1 MEQGI
6 DRGRSEGAWGVRRF
20 RRGYGTLAAR
30 WAASTVLV
38 LAAATSACGDG
49 SNSMVMQGTPR
60 ATPAPGSSTTPAT
73 TTPATPADLGQN
85 QPAPTTPSANEGEG
99 SGPIPVAPGSMAGQ
113 GSAEPPGSP
122 PPAGTEGN
130 AAAQT
135 PPAMAM
141 PPAAE
146 PEKPAEFKPC
156 PSDGSACKIMPLG
169 DSITFGLQSSTG
181 GGYRVELFRKAL
193 ADSHPITFVG
203 RQATGPNTLDGQPFP
218 RNNEGYSGAT
228 IATGGNQLANR
239 VDAAFAAATPN
250 IVLLHIGTNN
260 LYQGLQQGVTG
271 QLGALIDQ
279 VIKDAPNALIVV
291 AQITPLASATNGV
304 QPYNAAIPAIV
315 QQRIDAG
322 QHLLLVNMFGAFT
335 AANSNVSAL
344 LADGVHPN
352 DQGYAIMAQ
361 TWYDAIESV
370 LP

>member
-1 MEQGI
+1 MNKGL
-6 DRGRSEGAWGVRRF
+6 DRGSSDRA
-20 RRGYGTLAAR
+20 RGIRAPNLV
-30 WAASTVLV
+30 ASIVLV
-38 LAAATSACGDG
+38 LAAGTNACGD
-49 SNSMVMQGTPR
+49 SSEPAVMQGTPS
-60 ATPAPGSSTTPAT
+60 ATPAPSSSTTPTSAETAPASDGQAT
-73 TTPATPADLGQN
+73 A
-85 QPAPTTPSANEGEG
+85 APTTPGSNEGEG
-99 SGPIPVAPGSMAGQ
+99 TPVLVAPGSMGNAGGAAPPSTPAPATDTNTAGQ
-113 GSAEPPGSP
+113 M
-122 PPAGTEGN
+122 
-130 AAAQT
+130 
-135 PPAMAM
+135 PPAMEM

-146 PEKPAEFKPC
+146 PPQPAAFQPC

-181 GGYRVELFRKAL
+181 GGYRVELFRKAV
-193 ADSHPITFVG
+193 ADSHLITFVG

-228 IATGGNQLANR
+228 IATGGNQLASR
-239 VDAAFAAATPN
+239 ADAAFAANPPN

-260 LYQGLQQGVTG
+260 LYQGLPQGVTA
-271 QLGALIDQ
+271 QLGDLIDQ
-279 VIKDAPNALIVV
+279 VIRDAPNALIVV
-291 AQITPLASATNGV
+291 AQITPLGSATNGV

-322 QHLLLVNMFGAFT
+322 KHLLLVNMSAAFA
-335 AANSNVSAL
+335 AANNNVSAL